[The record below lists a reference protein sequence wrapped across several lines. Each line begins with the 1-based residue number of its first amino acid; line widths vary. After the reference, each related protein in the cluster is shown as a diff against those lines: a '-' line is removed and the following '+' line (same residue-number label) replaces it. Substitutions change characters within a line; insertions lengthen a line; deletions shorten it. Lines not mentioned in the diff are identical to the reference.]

1 MTPTG
6 MTKMVITNT
15 RKVVPTII
23 GSTPVVL
30 MSKKS
35 FLGMVETKCQEK
47 PCQPLAIMLMRI
59 VTRMPRMSSVAS
71 PVRPVKKNDQK
82 SNFSARKF
90 LVMGAVIG
98 GLREKLQAPT
108 STLQRS
114 PKHQAPN
121 W

>member
-6 MTKMVITNT
+6 MTKIVITNT

-35 FLGMVETKCQEK
+35 FFGMVETKCQEK
-47 PCQPLAIMLMRI
+47 PRQPLAIMLMRI
-59 VTRMPRMSSVAS
+59 VVRMPRISSVAS

-82 SNFSARKF
+82 SKRSALNCFRAF
-90 LVMGAVIG
+90 IASLSQ
-98 GLREKLQAPT
+98 KLQHRSEEHT
-108 STLQRS
+108 SELQ
-114 PKHQAPN
+114 
-121 W
+121 